1 MASLKDNNVFFDMGK
16 LSIET
21 IWQIGADLGIE
32 YVEGEEYEDTVY
44 DTLSFDTKLEEVIEV
59 LESAELKVICIEE

>member
-21 IWQIGADLGIE
+21 IWQIGADLSIE
-32 YVEGEEYEDTVY
+32 YVEGEEYKDTVY
-44 DTLSFDTKLEEVIEV
+44 DTLSFDTKLEEVIKV